1 MIRKFCNR
9 ASVWA
14 CTIGMM
20 LGAAGLSL
28 AVAVAEPT
36 TARAD
41 EATALKIGLLL
52 DLSSGSAE
60 VYRDRQRAFE
70 FAIKHVNEGGGVFGL
85 PVTVAVGDATADPE
99 KAVATARHLVEV
111 EGVHAIVGPNAS
123 ASALPVAERV
133 TGPAAIPT
141 VSFSATSPE
150 LTAVADDDFLFRTA
164 LSDVSQGPVLARLA
178 RQRGFDNVGLLH
190 VDDPWGRGLA
200 GAFEAAWDGPV
211 KAVPVN
217 RGRTGFLTELRESAS
232 GGAQA
237 LVVIAFESAAL
248 AMVREAIDNGLY
260 DRFVFGDAAK
270 RLSLVRSLGGARLGD
285 MYGTGPASAPESA
298 ASAAW
303 EAAWVSEYGALP
315 VLAYVKEAYDATI
328 ALALAAQA
336 AGRVDGTAIR
346 DRLRAV
352 GGSPGTVVTAG
363 PSGVA
368 DALRILAE
376 GGEVDYEG
384 ASGSM
389 DWDGNGD
396 LRRGHIGIWRFTED
410 ERIEEV
416 RAVAFEK

>member
-1 MIRKFCNR
+1 MIRKFLGR
-9 ASVWA
+9 ASFWTCAIAMLLSAV
-14 CTIGMM
+14 GM
-20 LGAAGLSL
+20 SL
-28 AVAVAEPT
+28 NVAVAETT
-36 TARAD
+36 TAQAD

-70 FAIKHVNEGGGVFGL
+70 LAIEHVNEGGGVFGL
-85 PVTVAVGDATADPE
+85 PVAVAVADATADPE
-99 KAVATARHLVEV
+99 KAVVAARRLVEV

-123 ASALPVAERV
+123 ASALPVAERLI
-133 TGPAAIPT
+133 GPAAIPT
-141 VSFSATSPE
+141 ISFSATSPA
-150 LTAVADDDFLFRTA
+150 LTNVADNDFLFRTA
-164 LSDVSQGPVLARLA
+164 LSDVSQGPVLARVA
-178 RQRGFDNVGLLH
+178 RERGFDNVGLLH
-190 VDDPWGRGLA
+190 VDDAWGRGLA
-200 GAFEAAWDGPV
+200 IAFEAAWDGPV
-211 KAVPVN
+211 KAVPVD
-217 RGRTGFLTELRESAS
+217 RTETEFLPALRESAS

-260 DRFVFGDAAK
+260 DNFVFGDGAK
-270 RLSLVRSLGGARLGD
+270 RPSLVRSLGGTRLGN

-298 ASAAW
+298 ATAAW

-315 VLAYVKEAYDATI
+315 VLAYVKEAYDATV

-336 AGRVDGTAIR
+336 AGRLHGATIR

-352 GGSPGTVVTAG
+352 GSSPGTLVTAG

-368 DALRILAE
+368 DALRILAD
-376 GGEVDYEG
+376 GGEIDYEG

-416 RAVAFEK
+416 RAVAFEN